1 MKQKMARLCRRVGLC
16 PAAQQTALAFLPAQA
31 EIIRQYQL
39 LQSDPK
45 AFFAENDE
53 KPNRYERYLALFAA
67 FAVLA
72 WEQYEARGIA
82 ETVYVDTMR
91 DLARWEEVCFERY
104 GVHGLK
110 EVGWLQ
116 LHVQLKIFALGQLQF
131 EPLTEA
137 ECELPPDVKGLRI
150 FNVHIPKGADL
161 SQREASYR
169 QALDFFDLDA
179 AVGVCHSWL
188 LSPKLRE
195 LLPPS
200 SRILAFQGE
209 YQIVWTD
216 EKDRQAEERIFG
228 HPCDDYASYPENSAL
243 QKAAKAALMRGEK
256 IPVGYGY
263 RRLAR

>member
-1 MKQKMARLCRRVGLC
+1 MKQKMVRLCQQVGLC
-16 PAAQQTALAFLPAQA
+16 PEAQQMALAFLPAQE
-31 EIIRQYQL
+31 EIIRQYEL
-39 LQSDPK
+39 LRSNPK

-53 KPNRYERYLALFAA
+53 KSNRYERYLALFAA

-72 WEQYEARGIA
+72 WEPYEERGISGQI
-82 ETVYVDTMR
+82 YLDTMR

-110 EVGWLQ
+110 EVSWLQ

-131 EPLTEA
+131 EPLLEA
-137 ECELPPDVKGLRI
+137 ECELPPEMRGLRI

-161 SQREASYR
+161 SQSEASYQ
-169 QALDFFDLDA
+169 QALEFFGLDE

-195 LLPPS
+195 LLPPA
-200 SRILAFQGE
+200 SRIRAFQDA

-228 HPCDDYASYPENSAL
+228 HPRDAYESYPENSSL
-243 QKAAKAALMRGEK
+243 QKAAKAALLHGEK

-263 RRLAR
+263 RRLVR